1 MEIEEGQGLKSEC
14 KGWFLIRV
22 FSGCCAILS
31 SPKKGEKAAYG
42 YSPAL
47 FWILSVSCWGLAEL
61 IFTQY
66 DQHCSILLA
75 EFNMSTIIKVYAHDW
90 GMTDIYTVQNS
101 IL

>member
-14 KGWFLIRV
+14 KDIFNQ
-22 FSGCCAILS
+22 
-31 SPKKGEKAAYG
+31 KGETAVYG

-61 IFTQY
+61 NFTQY

-90 GMTDIYTVQNS
+90 GMTDIYT
-101 IL
+101 ILHRAKFDFIIRLAL